1 MTGAAEYGGQG
12 LPHLARFIF
21 DEFLCS
27 ANLSF
32 SMYPELG
39 HGAAMTLEKWGNE
52 PLKQRFLTK
61 MTEGTWGGTMCLTEA
76 HAGTDLGIIR
86 TKAVPNADGSY
97 QLTGQKIFISAGD
110 HDLTENVCHLVL
122 AKIPDAPAGTRG
134 ISMFLVPKYLPTDS
148 GEVGAFN
155 HVSCSSIEHKMGIK
169 ANATC
174 VINFDDATGWLVGD
188 VNKGMR
194 AMFTMMNGARL
205 GVGMQGLGLAEVS
218 YQNALAYAKDRVQGR
233 ALTGAKNPTG
243 DADPIVVHP
252 DVRRMLLTMKAY
264 IEGERALA
272 YWVGKLID
280 VEEKSTDEE
289 EKQAAGDLVALM
301 TPIIKS
307 FLTDTGFEVTNLG
320 LQIYGGHGY
329 IREWGM
335 EQFVRDARIAQ
346 IYEGTNGVQA
356 MDLIG
361 RKVPEGGGRMMRRW
375 LKLVQ
380 DDVKAAGSDRH
391 VADLARLLGE
401 SVRTLQETT
410 AHVMQAATK
419 NPDEAGAAAADFL
432 RLMGTV
438 ATGWMWLRMARVALE
453 KLPTANGDAGF
464 YDAKVK
470 TAPVLHDQD
479 PAAGA
484 GARREYPRGF
494 GAGDGAGAR
503 LRGCVGWDLTRST
516 RARCWDGKT
525 GRIRSTPADPAR
537 CVHPR
542 NARITWANG
551 DRCRLGDLRRG
562 RLQTIRELIERAA
575 ELAGAARDRA
585 GLRRELRHHRA
596 DLRAARRAARELLVE
611 RRQRA
616 GDLLGARSALER
628 AQHLLDRARPSLGI
642 ERGSAPG

>member
-1 MTGAAEYGGQG
+1 MPTYKAPLDDVRFLLNEVLHVEELSQLPGYEEATPDLLMSVLEEGGRLCEEVLQPLNQTGDAEGCRIEDGQVRTPKGFKEAYQEFVAGGWPAMTGDPEYGGQG

-39 HGAAMTLEKWGNE
+39 HGAALALEKWGSE
-52 PLKQRFLTK
+52 ELKARFLPK
-61 MTEGTWGGTMCLTEA
+61 MTDGTWAGTMCLTEA

-86 TKAVPNADGSY
+86 TRAVPNADGSY
-97 QLTGQKIFISAGD
+97 QITGQKIFISAGD

-122 AKIPDAPAGTRG
+122 AKLPDAPAGTRG
-134 ISMFLVPKYLPTDS
+134 ISMFLVPKYLRTED
-148 GEVGAFN
+148 GGVGAHN

-174 VINFDDATGWLVGD
+174 VINFDDAEGYLVGE

-233 ALTGAKNPTG
+233 ALTGAKNPAG
-243 DADPIVVHP
+243 EADPIVVHP

-264 IEGERALA
+264 VEGERALA

-280 VEEKSTDEE
+280 VEEKSTDA
-289 EKQAAGDLVALM
+289 EKKQEAADLVALM
-301 TPIIKS
+301 TPIIKA

-320 LQIYGGHGY
+320 LQCYGGHGY

-380 DDVKAAGSDRH
+380 EDLRGAAADRN
-391 VADLARLLGE
+391 VADLARPLGE
-401 SVRTLQETT
+401 AVRTLQETV
-410 AHVMQAATK
+410 AGVMQAAMK
-419 NPDEAGAAAADFL
+419 NPDEAGAAASDFL
-432 RLMGTV
+432 RMMGTV
-438 ATGWMWLRMARVALE
+438 ATGWMWLRMARVAHERL
-453 KLPTANGDAGF
+453 AAGDSAF
-464 YDAKVK
+464 YEAKVK
-470 TAPVLHDQD
+470 TARFYMTKLLPQVQAL
-479 PAAGA
+479 AA
-484 GARREYPRGF
+484 
-494 GAGDGAGAR
+494 
-503 LRGCVGWDLTRST
+503 
-516 RARCWDGKT
+516 
-525 GRIRSTPADPAR
+525 
-537 CVHPR
+537 
-542 NARITWANG
+542 
-551 DRCRLGDLRRG
+551 
-562 RLQTIRELIERAA
+562 TIR
-575 ELAGAARDRA
+575 AGAAPVMEPVLDFEGALA
-585 GLRRELRHHRA
+585 G
-596 DLRAARRAARELLVE
+596 V
-611 RRQRA
+611 
-616 GDLLGARSALER
+616 
-628 AQHLLDRARPSLGI
+628 
-642 ERGSAPG
+642 